1 MLEGMQQSGSLGER
15 EMMWVFC
22 AWKVDSPPAKVH
34 PAPSDHRTGLEEA
47 CCDCFEVFL
56 GSCLEVPGPCVQIE

>member
-15 EMMWVFC
+15 EMMWVFY
-22 AWKVDSPPAKVH
+22 AWKVDSPPARVH

-47 CCDCFEVFL
+47 CSDCFEIFFGVVF
-56 GSCLEVPGPCVQIE
+56 GVPGRCVQIE